1 MSIGVALSKN
11 NSKKIQALKRSQEIE
26 NILKKGIMES
36 EALQNSG
43 DDRPEDESHINEL
56 LENNKKYKEGS
67 GKNTKKSGKGT
78 KKK

>member
-1 MSIGVALSKN
+1 MSKGEVLSKN

-67 GKNTKKSGKGT
+67 AKNKKTSGKGT